1 MEAQMMINDVGIVS
15 IGVSIP
21 FLRLPVEQT
30 ISVWKNNSLEFIKN
44 VINVSR
50 RTVISSDEDVLT
62 MSAESSKRALEKAS
76 VSSDNLDAI
85 LLGSCTVP
93 DLFRSN
99 ANQVMTFLNGENKQ
113 YTGFDIKS
121 AEDSGVAALLT
132 GISFLKSDMYKEV
145 LCIGSDTLN
154 RHIFPSEL
162 REPYMGAGSA
172 ACVLGVGRNVI
183 ASVIGYGHSN
193 DTFLEQARPED
204 ERFIRITAPLN
215 SDVINKG
222 LVTRCKESISLALK
236 EAKLNRSE
244 IDYVALPHSGNPSLQ
259 HLVQISNITQGW
271 DSKSVFTKDTG
282 DIGSATPLV
291 SLSLALD
298 KAKVS
303 DKILVCG
310 YGHSSG
316 STSIIFKVTD
326 AIKEYQRV
334 SDTRRIIQHYKDIN
348 YDEAMKYEF
357 KYVQPEIAL
366 GTFI

>member
-1 MEAQMMINDVGIVS
+1 MINDVGIIS

-21 FLRLPVEQT
+21 YLRLPVEQT
-30 ISVWKNNSLEFIKN
+30 ISVWKNNSLELIKN

-50 RTVISSDEDVLT
+50 RTVLSSDEDVLT
-62 MSAESSKRALEKAS
+62 MSAESSNRALEKINF
-76 VSSDNLDAI
+76 SSSNLNAI
-85 LLGSCTVP
+85 LLGSCTTP
-93 DLFRSN
+93 DLFKSN
-99 ANQVMTFLNGENKQ
+99 ANQVMTFLNGEKKR

-121 AEDSGVAALLT
+121 AENSGVASLLT
-132 GISFLKSDMYKEV
+132 GISFLKSDMYKKV
-145 LCIGSDTLN
+145 LCIGSDALN

-162 REPYMGAGSA
+162 REPYMGSGSA
-172 ACVLGVGRNVI
+172 ACVLGVGENVI
-183 ASVIGYGHSN
+183 ASVIGYGYSN
-193 DTFLEQARPED
+193 DAFPEQARPED
-204 ERFIRITAPLN
+204 ERFIRVTAPLN

-222 LVTRCKESISLALK
+222 LITRCRESISLALK
-236 EAKLNRSE
+236 KANLTGSE
-244 IDYVALPHSGNPSLQ
+244 INYVALPHSSNSSLQ
-259 HLVQISNITQGW
+259 QLVRTSNIAQGW
-271 DSKSVFTKDTG
+271 NPKLTFTKDTG
-282 DIGSATPLV
+282 DIGSATSLV

-298 KAKVS
+298 KAKAG

-326 AIKEYQRV
+326 SIKEYQRV
-334 SDTRRIIQHYKDIN
+334 SNTKRIIQNYKDIT